1 MKRLGF
7 ILMTALAL
15 AGARPANAQQAQ
27 AGARDVGPS
36 GQRRAGTLCHDG
48 AGAAYSAGALI
59 RDAAG
64 DLVRC
69 EGGKWLPAPPS
80 AIGAQA
86 GPRARTVDVARPQAV
101 NVRLELT
108 ITDQSGGGQPEKKT
122 ITMLLADGFDGRVR
136 SGNVLTDPGT
146 SSRYN
151 VQLNA
156 DAAVSLVA
164 DDKVR
169 ARITV
174 EYEAAGTAMFAT
186 SGDKNYFNP
195 PTGLNETVTVILA
208 NGKPTVI
215 TQSADPATDRKVT
228 LEATATIVR

>member
-1 MKRLGF
+1 MKRISF
-7 ILMTALAL
+7 VLMTALTL
-15 AGARPANAQQAQ
+15 AAAPAVAQQAQ
-27 AGARDVGPS
+27 GS
-36 GQRRAGTLCHDG
+36 GSGSGAGTG
-48 AGAAYSAGALI
+48 QGRAAQTA
-59 RDAAG
+59 
-64 DLVRC
+64 
-69 EGGKWLPAPPS
+69 PA
-80 AIGAQA
+80 
-86 GPRARTVDVARPQAV
+86 ARTADVYRNQPM

-136 SGNVLTDPGT
+136 SGNVLTDPATG
-146 SSRYN
+146 SRYN

-156 DAAVSLVA
+156 DAQVILVA

-174 EYEAAGTAMFAT
+174 EYSAAGTAVFA
-186 SGDKNYFNP
+186 SSDGSNFFNP

-228 LEATATIVR
+228 LEATATIIR

>member
-1 MKRLGF
+1 MKRTSF
-7 ILMTALAL
+7 VLMIALATTPTALAQH
-15 AGARPANAQQAQ
+15 AQ
-27 AGARDVGPS
+27 GS
-36 GQRRAGTLCHDG
+36 GSGAGTG
-48 AGAAYSAGALI
+48 QGRVSP
-59 RDAAG
+59 
-64 DLVRC
+64 V
-69 EGGKWLPAPPS
+69 APT
-80 AIGAQA
+80 
-86 GPRARTVDVARPQAV
+86 ARTVEVTRNQAV

-122 ITMLLADGFDGRVR
+122 ITMLVADGFDGRVR
-136 SGNVLTDPGT
+136 AANVVTEPST
-146 SSRYN
+146 ASRYN

-174 EYEAAGTAMFAT
+174 EYSAAGTAVFST
-186 SGDKNYFNP
+186 SDGSNFFNP